1 MSVKASQHLWGENH
15 WQLTETCR
23 QQAAV
28 SKVTERRWDG
38 WLSETAQ
45 VGPILW
51 DWQAATTLWPLPQ
64 PSPALLLPALHGYR
78 LAQAHTLCC
87 KATAPRTH
95 EDGTSTFPR
104 CTGVRKEVK
113 DLSWNKKGSWQ
124 SLLDS
129 PAAQQVTQRNCT
141 GFILG
146 VFRTQLDKAL
156 SNIIWPQSWA
166 CFSRDLPSSLP
177 TNY

>member
-28 SKVTERRWDG
+28 SKVTARRWDG
-38 WLSETAQ
+38 WLLETAQ

-95 EDGTSTFPR
+95 EDGTSTFPKVHR
-104 CTGVRKEVK
+104 G
-113 DLSWNKKGSWQ
+113 KKRGEGLELKQERIMTVPLGQ
-124 SLLDS
+124 S
-129 PAAQQVTQRNCT
+129 
-141 GFILG
+141 
-146 VFRTQLDKAL
+146 
-156 SNIIWPQSWA
+156 
-166 CFSRDLPSSLP
+166 SSTAGHSEKLYRLHP
-177 TNY
+177 WSF